1 MILFNKQIVYIGWI
15 SNLQGTLFFNLFNPY
30 GFRLDKTIGEIFYF
44 KEKNSDFIF
53 WSGLFELFDNG
64 QNEQNLINI
73 TRVFFIAKRKNDS
86 LKGSIYINFI
96 ENKDKNKEK
105 INDLFEYTKKEKTY
119 EDYENKIQKIED
131 LIKIDFFVE
140 KNGII
145 KLFELENLGQT
156 KLKFQDDI
164 SENDFYT
171 NIFLI
176 IKSLFH
182 KDRFHGKR
190 NEDITKILKYKKYL
204 SDVENVKEA
213 LIQTAYNIQQYIA
226 EEKNI
231 YSSKIYI
238 IIITN
243 YLMSLLLI
251 IKDYDE
257 NFYEKNIEKIKH
269 LKNYLLYE
277 YNTENERKK
286 VVIIRIIY
294 TIFGTTSFALMGS
307 YKILQ
312 INAAEK
318 SEKLIIVK
326 TFWPDMFFWF
336 IMLLIGYILLER
348 ILTKF
353 IPINISNNP
362 ILKFFLN
369 IWHFIEIRMIKYTKP
384 TIGKNFLTKKVIP
397 WLRIKMRRLRLKIL

>member
-1 MILFNKQIVYIGWI
+1 MSTKIAYIGWI

-53 WSGLFELFDNG
+53 WSGLFELFDNE

-96 ENKDKNKEK
+96 ENIYKDKNEEK

-119 EDYENKIQKIED
+119 EDYEAKIQEIED

-145 KLFELENLGQT
+145 KLYKSENLRQT
-156 KLKFQDDI
+156 KFQDDMA
-164 SENDFYT
+164 ENNFYT

-190 NEDITKILKYKKYL
+190 NEDITKILKYQKL
-204 SDVENVKEA
+204 SEVENVKEA

-226 EEKNI
+226 EERKKVNPGSKEYI
-231 YSSKIYI
+231 YNLVG
-238 IIITN
+238 ITN

-251 IKDYDE
+251 IKDYDK
-257 NFYEKNIEKIKH
+257 NFYEQNIEKIKH
-269 LKNYLLYE
+269 LKNALKDE
-277 YNTENERKK
+277 CNKEKAS
-286 VVIIRIIY
+286 IIGVFY
-294 TIFGTTSFALMGS
+294 TIVGATSFVLIGS

-336 IMLLIGYILLER
+336 IMLLIVYILSER

-353 IPINISNNP
+353 ISINISNNP

-397 WLRIKMRRLRLKIL
+397 WLRIKMRRLYLKIL